1 MELTEKTISVLKNYA
16 TINPNIV
23 VQPGKIVRTIAT
35 AKNVMSTATVDNEF
49 TQAFGIYDLNEFLSV
64 VSLVDSPRLKFEDT
78 HVLIG
83 DSSGRSRVKY
93 YFSDTELLT
102 TITKEVTMPEAEV
115 KFRLDNNTLGKVLKA
130 ANALGHSEICVS
142 VVDSVL
148 NISVVD
154 VKNTTSNLYSIDI
167 DGEYTS
173 DKFKF
178 YILKDNL
185 KLLPGNYTVEMSSK
199 NISRFYN
206 AESSVEYF
214 VALEK
219 HSTFGE

>member
-1 MELTEKTISVLKNYA
+1 MVLTEKTISVLKNYA